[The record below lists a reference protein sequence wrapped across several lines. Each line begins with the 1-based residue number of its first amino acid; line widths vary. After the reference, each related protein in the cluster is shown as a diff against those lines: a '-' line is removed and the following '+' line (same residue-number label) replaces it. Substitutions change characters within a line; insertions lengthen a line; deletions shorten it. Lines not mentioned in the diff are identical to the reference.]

1 MREFAAQDFDVK
13 WLVREIALSESY
25 QRSSRLL
32 KDVKDI
38 SAESYRTAHPKAM
51 TPEQLLRVVLKATGN
66 EARVRALVAPK
77 DAEKF
82 NRRGYFTGT
91 NLEMPP
97 SYEEVRELWLLT
109 YAEPAAT
116 PEVDFLPGLNKALFL
131 MNDRMIQ
138 DWLKP
143 KKGNLV
149 ERLTKLKSPKDI
161 SEEMYLSMLARM
173 PQPEE
178 IETVKDYLEVNKN
191 RRAEALGDLTWALLT
206 STEFRLN
213 H

>member
-1 MREFAAQDFDVK
+1 M
-13 WLVREIALSESY
+13 
-25 QRSSRLL
+25 
-32 KDVKDI
+32 
-38 SAESYRTAHPKAM
+38 
-51 TPEQLLRVVLKATGN
+51 
-66 EARVRALVAPK
+66 
-77 DAEKF
+77 
-82 NRRGYFTGT
+82 
-91 NLEMPP
+91 
-97 SYEEVRELWLLT
+97 
-109 YAEPAAT
+109 

-143 KKGNLV
+143 QKGNLI
-149 ERLTKLKSPKDI
+149 ERLTKFKTPKQI

-178 IETVKDYLEVNKN
+178 IETVKGYLEANKN
-191 RRAEALGDLTWALLT
+191 RRPEALGDLTWSLLT